1 MSLCFLP
8 RSSQETADGVQL
20 GDVDAVLDRCVKPE
34 PEPLPSDAV
43 FARYDIIDER
53 DLEGAAALLNGST
66 VRNPATVG
74 PLRVPRPARK

>member
-1 MSLCFLP
+1 MTCAAWRDQARKP
-8 RSSQETADGVQL
+8 RGGVPL
-20 GDVDAVLDRCVKPE
+20 GDVDAVLDRCVR

-66 VRNPATVG
+66 LTSSVTVG